1 MIFASL
7 RAATYRVTLK
17 YYPALDWLMSFA
29 IPKSVIKQGVEHYKM
44 SVEKIDRRL
53 NLEKDRPDLVS
64 MIKRDE
70 DGVNGLRYEEMLAT
84 SSLLI
89 IAGSET
95 STTVLSGIVNYITR
109 SPDRMGLLAAEIRET
124 FKNEDEFTLS
134 ALKDLPYLNAVL
146 NEGLRLCN
154 PT

>member
-1 MIFASL
+1 
-7 RAATYRVTLK
+7 
-17 YYPALDWLMSFA
+17 MSFA